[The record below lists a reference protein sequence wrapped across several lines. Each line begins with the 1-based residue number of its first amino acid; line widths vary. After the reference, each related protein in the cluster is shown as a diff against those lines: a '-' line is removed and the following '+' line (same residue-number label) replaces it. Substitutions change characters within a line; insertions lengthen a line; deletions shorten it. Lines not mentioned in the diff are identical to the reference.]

1 MGRKGVISQDELN
14 CLVLK
19 LNSHITPGQGSAL
32 QRTYQLELVKRKIDH
47 AKLIAKRSE
56 VQQKV
61 ADRLGRRSKDDFH
74 LGDKVLA
81 QNMKTR
87 KWTIRGEVVESRQA
101 EDGSTRSFVIK
112 TESGRCTLRNARH
125 LKFQALKKNV
135 TFADVASES
144 DEQAGLDTDCDGA
157 ATADSLETDSGEQR
171 VSARLAALAARL

>member
-1 MGRKGVISQDELN
+1 M
-14 CLVLK
+14 
-19 LNSHITPGQGSAL
+19 
-32 QRTYQLELVKRKIDH
+32 
-47 AKLIAKRSE
+47 
-56 VQQKV
+56 
-61 ADRLGRRSKDDFH
+61 GRRSKDDFH

-112 TESGRCTLRNARH
+112 TESGRCTLRNASH

-144 DEQAGLDTDCDGA
+144 DEQAGSDTDCDGA
-157 ATADSLETDSGEQR
+157 ATAGQWKADGSNTAVMAGSWTTELIILDFK
-171 VSARLAALAARL
+171 VFK

>member
-1 MGRKGVISQDELN
+1 M
-14 CLVLK
+14 
-19 LNSHITPGQGSAL
+19 
-32 QRTYQLELVKRKIDH
+32 
-47 AKLIAKRSE
+47 
-56 VQQKV
+56 
-61 ADRLGRRSKDDFH
+61 GRRSRDDFH

-87 KWTIRGEVVESRQA
+87 KWTIHGEVVESRQA
-101 EDGSTRSFVIK
+101 DDGSTRSFVIK

-157 ATADSLETDSGEQR
+157 ATADSLETDNREQR